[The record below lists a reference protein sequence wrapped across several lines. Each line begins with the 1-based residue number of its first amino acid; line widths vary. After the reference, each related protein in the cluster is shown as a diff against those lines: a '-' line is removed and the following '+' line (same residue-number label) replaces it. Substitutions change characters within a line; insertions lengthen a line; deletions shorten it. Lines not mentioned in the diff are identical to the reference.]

1 MAIAI
6 TLKEYFADENIHYD
20 TITHRRALTLLD
32 SSRSA
37 HLPAEKVAKAVI
49 LQNEDGDYLMA
60 SLPANS
66 RLSLTGVNALT
77 GKHYDLVSEQKLQ
90 ELFPDCSQGAIPAMG
105 APYKMNMLIDES
117 LLTSE
122 SVYIESG
129 DHKNL
134 LKLSH
139 QEYNH
144 LVEPMS
150 HGNIRG
156 ANIGA
161 PRMWERTGRNWQI

>member
-6 TLKEYFADENIHYD
+6 TLKEYFDHEKIHYD
-20 TITHRRALTLLD
+20 TIEHRKALTLFD

-37 HLPAEKVAKAVI
+37 HLPAEKVAKAVV
-49 LQNEDGDYLMA
+49 LQSDEGDYLMA

-66 RLSLTGVNALT
+66 RLSLTGVNNLT
-77 GKHYDLVSEQKLQ
+77 GKHYNLVSEQKLQ
-90 ELFPDCSQGAIPAMG
+90 ELFPDCTQGAIPAMG
-105 APYKMNMLIDES
+105 IPYRMEMLVDES
-117 LLTSE
+117 LLAAE
-122 SVYIESG
+122 NVYIESG

-134 LKLSH
+134 LKLSQ
-139 QEYNH
+139 QEYNN
-144 LVEPMS
+144 LVAQMY

-161 PRMWERTGRNWQI
+161 PRFWERTGRKWQV